1 MGSVFPFFFK
11 KQINESPNMTPYS
24 SAGFHRHKSKPHFQN
39 KKNSYIDLNNKYQL
53 SNQRWTTIRQYEKL
67 SKMVMRNFSKSIER
81 GKNNHKNTTTAYALS
96 YFENNNS
103 DSANRRIDEYEQ
115 KKYDET
121 TNFEN
126 KKLCNSHEN
135 SSHNHDKI
143 SEFLDNSKQLLIK
156 NDELFE
162 DLEQNKRTDDK
173 NLTLNPYPAFE
184 NNLEDQNYDEF
195 QK

>member
-1 MGSVFPFFFK
+1 
-11 KQINESPNMTPYS
+11 MTPYS